1 MIASK
6 AVLSFSVEAAVHD
19 AMQCDKAHSVNL
31 RNFDTSLNANFSD
44 SLWAGLELY
53 FMRSVVQAGRKPI
66 FRHPELLK
74 LDTALPI

>member
-6 AVLSFSVEAAVHD
+6 AVLCFSVEAAVYD
-19 AMQCDKAHSVNL
+19 VMQCDNKAHGVNL

-53 FMRSVVQAGRKPI
+53 FMRSVVRAGGSQY
-66 FRHPELLK
+66 FA
-74 LDTALPI
+74 TQNCSN